1 MARLTRE
8 RKPGPSVP
16 DLEPHPLDPRAWHP
30 PLLGFDKSVCVG
42 GGEGAVSV
50 PGLTKPREAGLPKN
64 ARKS

>member
-42 GGEGAVSV
+42 GEGAVSV